1 MTYNTCICHIIM
13 FSRLPHEIIDNHIMP
28 YAYNLQPKELLLDI
42 RTFVSD
48 FSLISSVYHTQYNDL
63 VLLNDLE
70 SLVDY
75 IDENTIT
82 NSLQSS
88 IVLSRLC
95 ENRNQIT
102 SKISFLK
109 QKNVNTAR
117 KTRLLWGLFTPRER
131 TLFFNRFIIEDLD
144 E

>member
-13 FSRLPHEIIDNHIMP
+13 FSRLPREIIDNHIMP

-70 SLVDY
+70 S
-75 IDENTIT
+75 IT

-88 IVLSRLC
+88 IMFSRLYG
-95 ENRNQIT
+95 NRNQIT
-102 SKISFLK
+102 SKISFFK
-109 QKNVNTAR
+109 QKNVNTVR

-131 TLFFNRFIIEDLD
+131 TLFFNQFILEDLD